1 MANSAGPNGPDE
13 IPEIELPVRL
23 RVALSD
29 YTQRVRAGLGSHLHG
44 LQLFGS
50 WARGQARADSDVDV
64 WVLVDEIDAET
75 RRLAFDAAQATLLER
90 GVDLSVTLMDE
101 REWQH
106 LRGRERR
113 LALDIEREG
122 IPL

>member
-1 MANSAGPNGPDE
+1 
-13 IPEIELPVRL
+13 
-23 RVALSD
+23 
-29 YTQRVRAGLGSHLHG
+29 
-44 LQLFGS
+44 
-50 WARGQARADSDVDV
+50 VDV

-75 RRLAFDAAQATLLER
+75 RRLTFDAAQATLLEQ

-113 LALDIEREG
+113 LARDIEREG